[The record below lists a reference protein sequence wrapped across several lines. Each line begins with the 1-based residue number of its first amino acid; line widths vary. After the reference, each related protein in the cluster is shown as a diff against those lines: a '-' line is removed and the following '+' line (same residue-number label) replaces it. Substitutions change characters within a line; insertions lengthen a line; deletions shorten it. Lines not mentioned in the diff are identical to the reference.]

1 MEWKDIKNIRGLRD
15 VTTIGSSNII
25 GTAITSVFWILI
37 ASLLGTESYGELGYF
52 LSIIGISSIIAMIGG
67 GYTMQVYT
75 AKSIKIESSLYF
87 IGIITSTVAAVV
99 LFLIFENLGVSVSEI
114 GRAHV

>member
-37 ASLLGTESYGELGYF
+37 AGLIGPDSYGELSYF
-52 LSIIGISSIIAMIGG
+52 LAIIGISSVIVSYGG
-67 GYTMQVYT
+67 GYAMQVYT
-75 AKSIKIESSLYF
+75 AKRVKIESSLYF
-87 IGIITSTVAAVV
+87 IGIIASTAAAII
-99 LFLIFENLGVSVSEI
+99 LFLIFE
-114 GRAHV
+114 RF